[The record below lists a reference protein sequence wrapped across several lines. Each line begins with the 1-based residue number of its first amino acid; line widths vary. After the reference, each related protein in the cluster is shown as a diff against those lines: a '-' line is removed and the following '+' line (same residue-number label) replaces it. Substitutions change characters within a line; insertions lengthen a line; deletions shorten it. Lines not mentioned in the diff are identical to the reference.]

1 MLQFGNGESWGGG
14 GAKFDMNVKAKLSL
28 VFGSSI
34 HFNTILLTRQKRI
47 LPKSNLIT
55 LIAIHIKSRHI
66 VGQNLVDTAFTA

>member
-1 MLQFGNGESWGGG
+1 MVEVGG

-34 HFNTILLTRQKRI
+34 HFNTILLRQKRI
-47 LPKSNLIT
+47 LSKSNLIT

-66 VGQNLVDTAFTA
+66 VGQNLVDTAFTAWQFVKEYM

>member
-1 MLQFGNGESWGGG
+1 MLQFGNGESWGG

-34 HFNTILLTRQKRI
+34 HFNTILLRQKRI
-47 LPKSNLIT
+47 LSKSNLIT

-66 VGQNLVDTAFTA
+66 VGQNLVATAFTA

>member
-1 MLQFGNGESWGGG
+1 MGG

-34 HFNTILLTRQKRI
+34 HFNTILLRQKRI
-47 LPKSNLIT
+47 FSKSNLT
-55 LIAIHIKSRHI
+55 LIAIHMFGRNI